1 MCSPHPTLK
10 KLDNSH
16 FLDLS
21 PTFSNPKTE
30 GLKQN
35 SSVSKERKG
44 NKILN
49 PTQRLSELLCN
60 EEIEVF
66 DLHYCL

>member
-21 PTFSNPKTE
+21 PTFSKGEEIKDHN
-30 GLKQN
+30 
-35 SSVSKERKG
+35 SVSRERKG

-49 PTQRLSELLCN
+49 PIKRLQELLCN
-60 EEIEVF
+60 DDVAVF
-66 DLHYCL
+66 DLFYCL